1 MVLYSMFLAQL
12 VLFFDN
18 GIPPAISTQFKQE
31 MRIEDAKFGMLGSA
45 IFVGQATGSLLSSP
59 ILQKCEI
66 KTVLAFCLFIAV
78 LSIYLFC
85 LFRDYTVLLAMRFIT
100 GMMQVMFS
108 IYIPVWADSF
118 GTEEE
123 KPQWFALTIA
133 ANPLGTILGYGTAA
147 LV

>member
-1 MVLYSMFLAQL
+1 M
-12 VLFFDN
+12 
-18 GIPPAISTQFKQE
+18 G
-31 MRIEDAKFGMLGSA
+31 IEDAKFGMLGSM
-45 IFVGQATGSLLSSP
+45 IFVGQASGSLLSSP

-66 KTVLAFCLFIAV
+66 KTVLAFCLFTAV

-85 LFRDYTVLLAMRFIT
+85 MFTDFNVLAGLRVVT

-123 KPQWFALTIA
+123 KP
-133 ANPLGTILGYGTAA
+133 
-147 LV
+147 